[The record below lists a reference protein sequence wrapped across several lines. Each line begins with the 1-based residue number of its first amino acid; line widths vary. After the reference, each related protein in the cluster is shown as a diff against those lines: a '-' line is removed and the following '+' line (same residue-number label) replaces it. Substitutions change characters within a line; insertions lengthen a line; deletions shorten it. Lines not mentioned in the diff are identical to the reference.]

1 MQAHSFDEI
10 RSMLCGSH
18 FCAFLP
24 PLSTVFDATASFKVQ
39 PTEITDL
46 HGSHHALHS
55 HSLGHYFKYTR
66 EILNAPRKNNES
78 IVRCVYIENNKFM
91 KCE

>member
-1 MQAHSFDEI
+1 MQAQSFDEI

-18 FCAFLP
+18 FCAFSPL
-24 PLSTVFDATASFKVQ
+24 LSTVFDATASFKVQ

-46 HGSHHALHS
+46 HGSHHALHL
-55 HSLGHYFKYTR
+55 LGYYFKYTR

-78 IVRCVYIENNKFM
+78 IVRYVYIENNKFM